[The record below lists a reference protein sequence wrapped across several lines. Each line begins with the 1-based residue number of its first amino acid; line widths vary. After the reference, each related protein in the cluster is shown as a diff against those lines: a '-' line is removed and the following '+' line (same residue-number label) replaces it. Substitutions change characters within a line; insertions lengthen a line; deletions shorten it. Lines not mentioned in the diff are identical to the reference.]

1 MKTHVKCGL
10 LTALGWNVLL
20 LIAFLIRA
28 RLKEVSVS
36 YFFDDGTGG
45 WGITALLIVWSLIW
59 YTIGAHIRKEF
70 LSQKEQYRT
79 LFPLLE
85 KETFNLAFKRYY
97 FSRYA
102 KTLGIVF
109 TTAIPWYV
117 IGYVREPLS
126 CTDFTVIGPL
136 MVLSVLC
143 FWYYKKYRLA

>member
-28 RLKEVSVS
+28 RFKEVSVS
-36 YFFDDGTGG
+36 YFFDDGIGG
-45 WGITALLIVWSLIW
+45 WGITALLIVWSLI
-59 YTIGAHIRKEF
+59 
-70 LSQKEQYRT
+70 
-79 LFPLLE
+79 
-85 KETFNLAFKRYY
+85 
-97 FSRYA
+97 
-102 KTLGIVF
+102 
-109 TTAIPWYV
+109 WYV